1 MSELQKLELDI
12 LELLNRLTL
21 RLTLEQVAKIGECLI
36 EAKKWVP
43 HGNRRGERDRGW
55 QNWLARMGLKERTAQ
70 EYIMVAKEMAQR
82 SAPLPESMSLAGF
95 LRFIRS
101 SRRRAWQEE
110 LARTRQEAINAD
122 LPLNRQYKVVHA
134 DCRNYRWPAEI
145 DMVATDPPWN
155 DMDSYRWLGTF
166 AAGHLKEGGLLLVQC
181 GTSQMPQ
188 VLDLL
193 RKAGLTYQ
201 WLLSIVY
208 QASDSPV
215 TIPPF
220 MAYWRPVLF
229 LSNGPWDRGGR
240 TTMSDTKTVKRDS
253 PRLTH
258 HHWQQP
264 LEPWRYWLAG
274 LTTPG
279 QVIADPFC
287 GSATIGV
294 AVKLLGQGRRYLGT
308 DIDEDHVKV
317 ARHRLVEG
325 S

>member
-1 MSELQKLELDI
+1 
-12 LELLNRLTL
+12 
-21 RLTLEQVAKIGECLI
+21 
-36 EAKKWVP
+36 
-43 HGNRRGERDRGW
+43 
-55 QNWLARMGLKERTAQ
+55 
-70 EYIMVAKEMAQR
+70 
-82 SAPLPESMSLAGF
+82 
-95 LRFIRS
+95 
-101 SRRRAWQEE
+101 
-110 LARTRQEAINAD
+110 
-122 LPLNRQYKVVHA
+122 
-134 DCRNYRWPAEI
+134 
-145 DMVATDPPWN
+145 MVATDPPWN

-193 RKAGLTYQ
+193 REAGLTYQ

-220 MAYWRPVLF
+220 MAYWRPILLF
-229 LSNGPWDRGGR
+229 SRGPWDRGGR

-253 PRLTH
+253 PRLRH

-287 GSATIGV
+287 GSGTIGV

-308 DIDEDHVKV
+308 DIDEDHVLV
-317 ARHRLVEG
+317 ARHRLAEEME
-325 S
+325 